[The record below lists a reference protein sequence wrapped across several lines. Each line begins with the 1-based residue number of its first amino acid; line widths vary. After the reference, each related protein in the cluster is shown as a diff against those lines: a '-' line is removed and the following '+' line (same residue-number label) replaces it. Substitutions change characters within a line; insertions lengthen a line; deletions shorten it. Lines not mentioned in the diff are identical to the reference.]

1 MNRIVLIGGVWE
13 SKPFLGPAFGKRV
26 VEEGV
31 RAKDSDV
38 NVAVFADIRIASIGA
53 LSKDG
58 NTTGAELIAC
68 LDCVADR

>member
-1 MNRIVLIGGVWE
+1 M
-13 SKPFLGPAFGKRV
+13 
-26 VEEGV
+26 EEGV